1 MYEIDFLGRP
11 FAVELLN
18 PHRVKFNKNE
28 IKQLQEVKTG
38 FTVQWHSFMSL
49 FKIIRFS
56 CFADDQP
63 VIWQNPSKRPADRHQ
78 VSVFDFNTHPS

>member
-1 MYEIDFLGRP
+1 MYGIDFLGRP

-38 FTVQWHSFMSL
+38 FTVQ
-49 FKIIRFS
+49 
-56 CFADDQP
+56 
-63 VIWQNPSKRPADRHQ
+63 
-78 VSVFDFNTHPS
+78 